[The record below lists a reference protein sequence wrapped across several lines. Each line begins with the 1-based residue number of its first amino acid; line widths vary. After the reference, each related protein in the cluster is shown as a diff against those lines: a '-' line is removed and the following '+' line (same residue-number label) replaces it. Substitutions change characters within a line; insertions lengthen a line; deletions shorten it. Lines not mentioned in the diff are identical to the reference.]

1 MDLSIVRPT
10 CYQRARPRWWIDCG
24 VVETSNQ
31 LPRPTLSANYLCY
44 LGLIDEGEEEM
55 VQDAVS
61 RSIKP
66 AFLKSLLP
74 ILK

>member
-1 MDLSIVRPT
+1 MLSKGAAAMVDRLWSRRDIQSAST
-10 CYQRARPRWWIDCG
+10 ANI
-24 VVETSNQ
+24 
-31 LPRPTLSANYLCY
+31 SANYLCY
-44 LGLIDEGEEEM
+44 LGLIDGGGEEM